1 MTFLTK
7 CVTLFPERRDK
18 MARKITEE
26 LIQEMKRLYKENGCY
41 SMTAKQLGVSPAT
54 VSKYLKKTMEKKEKT
69 IDVYNGPQ
77 PQMPEKEK
85 ILAFDGERKII
96 SDGENNV
103 FLLRRV

>member
-1 MTFLTK
+1 
-7 CVTLFPERRDK
+7 

-41 SMTAKQLGVSPAT
+41 SMTAKLLGVSPAT
-54 VSKYLKKTMEKKEKT
+54 VSKYVKKTAEKKEIT
-69 IDVYNGPQ
+69 DIYNGLR

-85 ILAFDGERKII
+85 ILAFDGERKIT
-96 SDGENNV
+96 SNGESNV